1 MAISLKGIPPAFLLF
16 TACSFWGVATVL
28 NKALLGSISPV
39 LLLFLQLLASAV
51 FLWAACLSLRKS
63 LPKGKVLLVALAL
76 GVLNPG
82 ISYTFSM
89 MGLERISAS
98 VTSLLWATE
107 PFLILG
113 LAWLILREPIT
124 SKVVAVIAVGFIGV
138 VLVSG
143 LLTGQAVGQ
152 SDAFGVLFLF
162 VAVLMC
168 AIYTVYSRKIGDTV
182 DALALVTVQQTAGL
196 VWAAVLFTATSE
208 GNIMA
213 TVAAVGSSELIYAML
228 TGLLYYAAAYW
239 LYLSALN
246 RVSAAL
252 AGGSFNII
260 PIVTVAVAFVFLG
273 ERLSGLQMFGASLI
287 IVSASAL
294 FWLTRGPTVPKHELA
309 RG

>member
-1 MAISLKGIPPAFLLF
+1 M
-16 TACSFWGVATVL
+16 
-28 NKALLGSISPV
+28 
-39 LLLFLQLLASAV
+39 
-51 FLWAACLSLRKS
+51 
-63 LPKGKVLLVALAL
+63 PKGKVLLVALAL

-82 ISYTFSM
+82 ISYTFGM

-143 LLTGQAVGQ
+143 PLAGQAVGQ

-168 AIYTVYSRKIGDTV
+168 AIYTVYSRKIGDAV

-208 GNIMA
+208 GNMA
-213 TVAAVGSSELIYAML
+213 TVAAVGPPELIYAML
-228 TGLLYYAAAYW
+228 TGLLYYAVAYW
-239 LYLSALN
+239 LYLSALS

-273 ERLSGLQMFGASLI
+273 ERLSGLQMLGASLI

-294 FWLTRGPTVPKHELA
+294 FWLTRGPTVLKHELA